1 MPENKS
7 ESIETV
13 RAFLAALEDLDI
25 DLALTHVAPGIV
37 YQNVPLPPARGAAAV
52 GKQLRTMAKY
62 ATGFEARIHTIA
74 AESDGVRD
82 TVLTERTDVLIKGRW
97 KAEFWVCGTF
107 EVHDGKITLW
117 RDYFDW
123 TTILVASLRGVG
135 GLLLRSRR
143 GFKPVSS

>member
-7 ESIETV
+7 EAIETV
-13 RAFLAALEDLDI
+13 RAFLAALEDFDI
-25 DLALTHVAPGIV
+25 DLALTYVAPGIV

-52 GKQLRTMAKY
+52 AKQLRAMARY
-62 ATGFEARIHTIA
+62 ATGFEARIHHIA
-74 AESDGVRD
+74 AESDGIRD
-82 TVLTERTDVLIKGRW
+82 TVLTERTDVLISGRL

-123 TTILVASLRGVG
+123 TTILVASLRGLG
-135 GLLLRSRR
+135 GLLPRGRR
-143 GFKPVSS
+143 FKPVSS